1 MGHWLTLCKQHTD
14 VQWCI
19 GKQQA
24 ENLNGALV
32 NGYANS
38 RQRLNRV
45 LVKGSLG
52 HWSTSTALL
61 HGAEV
66 SVSLWLLSECFS
78 SDVTELFTF
87 MKLILIDIKYISICR
102 LAFVKKRVNGILS
115 SKFSKIF

>member
-1 MGHWLTLCKQHTD
+1 MGHWLMGMPTAD
-14 VQWCI
+14 RGSIGIGERVYSQWV
-19 GKQQA
+19 
-24 ENLNGALV
+24 EW
-32 NGYANS
+32 
-38 RQRLNRV
+38 
-45 LVKGSLG
+45 G

-87 MKLILIDIKYISICR
+87 MKLILIEIEYISICR

>member
-1 MGHWLTLCKQHTD
+1 MYKQPTENLNGALVNGYASSIQMFNGALASSRQRISMGHWLTLCKQHTD

-45 LVKGSLG
+45 LVKGYTASGLNG
-52 HWSTSTALL
+52 VIGVPALL
-61 HGAEV
+61 CCMVQKFLLVCGFYLNA
-66 SVSLWLLSECFS
+66 SLR
-78 SDVTELFTF
+78 
-87 MKLILIDIKYISICR
+87 M
-102 LAFVKKRVNGILS
+102 
-115 SKFSKIF
+115 